1 MSAPTYGPGPRPSGD
16 LDRKGSVKHARQLL
30 EAGVRPERASPSNQ
44 MRQSPLPRDISHRT
58 QWPLPDSGLP
68 PNPINHHPRY
78 LLPQGPPP
86 QRPPRPSEMPSRQS
100 QIPSPSIYSERD
112 GQDSETSSN
121 ITSRPPRSFSQLQ
134 PPPPLQPRRPLKAEP
149 PVSPTSTVDMT
160 PRISIATDD
169 LFRQSTASSTASIPD
184 VPPFPPP
191 IPPLEPHVSQDP
203 FQRTA
208 GLVAPPNARRPPRAQ
223 SSVAPIPEDL
233 PDPRFTKGSFA
244 SSRAIPSSWG
254 SGPPESE
261 ILGAYLDIESDD
273 DEPRPSPKEEN
284 ATLVRSASLGKRGK
298 PTMRTILKSNPASVV
313 SIPDAPPTP
322 KEHSNKAAVVDAA
335 AGVGAGAAAN
345 QMLYPP
351 SNLRKASTSTAS
363 SDSLNGIDPEKP
375 PFTQREQHN
384 SSYSA
389 ALQKEIEVFGGDLPR
404 AAPTMSDKRPGGR
417 KPPALNMGALRD
429 AEARGSLSSLSDLI
443 RRATKLASNLD
454 HGRTASRADLAAGGE
469 TGFKSAMGN
478 GEKRRRNSGSLSDIL
493 ASFPPPG
500 LQTPEGRG
508 SWPIFFGRS
517 NLRNV
522 EQLNSNDDEPN
533 APKRK
538 KTCCGMSRKVFVIL
552 CIIIFIIVILAVLLP
567 VFLIAV
573 PREKAN
579 KDAACANSNP
589 CKNGGISVSSGSECS
604 CVCSNGYTGSQCT
617 VENDGSC
624 TTHAILS
631 GTSTKNATM
640 GSSLANLFD
649 ESKKKFDITLDAYTI
664 MALFSMNNISCKTE
678 NALVAFSDVE
688 TTNSTSSS
696 NSRRSLDMLA
706 DSIPSEKN
714 HASSPIV
721 TSGPTPVLVSRAE
734 ATVNGILY
742 DDAAPSISATKPDH
756 APDSTATGTATKISF
771 QPSSATEASAAASTA
786 TATAVPSEVV
796 EFSQVAVLY
805 ILQKTGSLNSAMAS
819 GDHIQGYLIDSYT
832 NATHPS
838 MKEGAFTLD
847 FKNLTITLPNSTVTA
862 Q

>member
-16 LDRKGSVKHARQLL
+16 IDRKGSVKHARQLL
-30 EAGVRPERASPSNQ
+30 EAGVRPERASPSNL

-58 QWPLPDSGLP
+58 QCPLPDSGLP
-68 PNPINHHPRY
+68 PNPIYHHPRY

-86 QRPPRPSEMPSRQS
+86 QSPPRPSEMPSRQS
-100 QIPSPSIYSERD
+100 QIPSPTGWPGLRNKLKHYIKPSPIFFTAAAASAVA
-112 GQDSETSSN
+112 TSAALEG
-121 ITSRPPRSFSQLQ
+121 R
-134 PPPPLQPRRPLKAEP
+134 A
-149 PVSPTSTVDMT
+149 PVSPTSTVDMS

-191 IPPLEPHVSQDP
+191 ALPLEPHGSQDP

-208 GLVAPPNARRPPRAQ
+208 GLVTPPNARRSPRAQ

-233 PDPRFTKGSFA
+233 TDPRFTKGSFA
-244 SSRAIPSSWG
+244 SSQAIPSSWG

-273 DEPRPSPKEEN
+273 DEPRPSSKEEN
-284 ATLVRSASLGKRGK
+284 ATLVRSASLGNRGK
-298 PTMRTILKSNPASVV
+298 PTMRTILKSNPTPVV
-313 SIPDAPPTP
+313 AIPDAPPTP
-322 KEHSNKAAVVDAA
+322 KEHSNKAAAVDAA

-363 SDSLNGIDPEKP
+363 SDSLNGIDPEKR
-375 PFTQREQHN
+375 PFTQHEQHS

-404 AAPTMSDKRPGGR
+404 AAPTMSDKRPGSR

-454 HGRTASRADLAAGGE
+454 HGRTASRADLATE
-469 TGFKSAMGN
+469 MVKSAAATL
-478 GEKRRRNSGSLSDIL
+478 SPLSDIL
-493 ASFPPPG
+493 ASFPPPS
-500 LQTPEGRG
+500 LRTPEGRG

-517 NLRNV
+517 KLRNI
-522 EQLNSNDDEPN
+522 EQPNPNDDEPN

-538 KTCCGMSRKVFVIL
+538 KTCLGMSRKVFVIL
-552 CIIIFIIVILAVLLP
+552 CIIIFIIFFIIVILAVLLP
-567 VFLIAV
+567 VFLFAV

-589 CKNGGISVSSGSECS
+589 CKNGGISVSSVSECS

-649 ESKKKFDITLDAYTI
+649 ESKRKFDITLDAYTI

-706 DSIPSEKN
+706 DPIPSEKN
-714 HASSPIV
+714 YASSPIV
-721 TSGPTPVLVSRAE
+721 TSSPTPVLASRAE
-734 ATVNGILY
+734 ATVNGILC
-742 DDAAPSISATKPDH
+742 DDAAPSMSAIKPDH
-756 APDSTATGTATKISF
+756 APDSTATGTATMINF
-771 QPSSATEASAAASTA
+771 QPSSTAEASAAASTA

-819 GDHIQGYLIDSYT
+819 GDHIQGYLVDPYT
-832 NATHPS
+832 NSTHPS

>member
-1 MSAPTYGPGPRPSGD
+1 MSAPNSGPGPRPSGD

-30 EAGVRPERASPSNQ
+30 EAGVRPERTSPSNQ
-44 MRQSPLPRDISHRT
+44 MRQQPLPRDISHRT

-86 QRPPRPSEMPSRQS
+86 QRPPRPSEIPSRQS

-112 GQDSETSSN
+112 GQESETSSN
-121 ITSRPPRSFSQLQ
+121 NAPRPPRSFSQLQ
-134 PPPPLQPRRPLKAEP
+134 PPPPLQPRRPVKAEP

-184 VPPFPPP
+184 MPPFPPP
-191 IPPLEPHVSQDP
+191 VPALEPNGSQDT

-208 GLVAPPNARRPPRAQ
+208 GLVAPPNARRPPRAP
-223 SSVAPIPEDL
+223 SAVAPIPEDL

-261 ILGAYLDIESDD
+261 ILGAYFDVESDED
-273 DEPRPSPKEEN
+273 ADEDHTSLKEEN

-298 PTMRTILKSNPASVV
+298 PTMRTITKSNPVSVV
-313 SIPDAPPTP
+313 SLTDVPSTP
-322 KEHSNKAAVVDAA
+322 KENSNKAAVV
-335 AGVGAGAAAN
+335 GAGAAAGMATGAAAN
-345 QMLYPP
+345 KMLRPP

-363 SDSLNGIDPEKP
+363 SDSLKGIDPEKP
-375 PFTQREQHN
+375 PFLLRDQHN
-384 SSYSA
+384 STYSVG
-389 ALQKEIEVFGGDLPR
+389 LEKEIEVFGGDLPR

-454 HGRTASRADLAAGGE
+454 HGRTASRNDLAAGNE
-469 TGFKSAMGN
+469 AGFKAAMGN
-478 GEKRRRNSGSLSDIL
+478 GERRRRNSGSLSDIL

-508 SWPIFFGRS
+508 SWPVFFGRS

-522 EQLNSNDDEPN
+522 EQLHSNDDDPN

-538 KTCCGMSRKVFVIL
+538 KTCCGIPRKIFVII
-552 CIIIFIIVILAVLLP
+552 CIVIFIIVILAILLP
-567 VFLIAV
+567 VFLVAV

-579 KDAACANSNP
+579 KDAACASINP
-589 CKNGGISVSSGSECS
+589 CKNGGISVSSVSECS

-624 TTHAILS
+624 TTHAIQS

-640 GSSLANLFD
+640 GSSLADLFD
-649 ESKKKFDITLDAYTI
+649 ESKKKYDITLDAYTI
-664 MALFSMNNISCKTE
+664 MALFSMNNVSCKTE
-678 NALVAFSDVE
+678 NALVAFSDVK
-688 TTNSTSSS
+688 TTNSTGS
-696 NSRRSLDMLA
+696 NTRRSLDLFA
-706 DSIPSEKN
+706 DSEKLRASPSLVN
-714 HASSPIV
+714 SS
-721 TSGPTPVLVSRAE
+721 PTPVLAARAE
-734 ATVNGILY
+734 ATTNGILY
-742 DDAAPSISATKPDH
+742 LPEATTTG
-756 APDSTATGTATKISF
+756 TATGTASGTAAGTATKISF
-771 QPSSATEASAAASTA
+771 QPSSTAETSTAPSTA
-786 TATAVPSEVV
+786 TATAVPANVL

-805 ILQKTGSLNSAMAS
+805 ILQKTGSLNTAMAS
-819 GDHIQGYLIDSYT
+819 GDHIEEYLTDSYT
-832 NATHPS
+832 NATHPT
-838 MKEGAFTLD
+838 MKEGAFTID
-847 FKNLTITLPNSTVTA
+847 FENLTITLPNSTVAA

>member
-1 MSAPTYGPGPRPSGD
+1 
-16 LDRKGSVKHARQLL
+16 
-30 EAGVRPERASPSNQ
+30 
-44 MRQSPLPRDISHRT
+44 
-58 QWPLPDSGLP
+58 
-68 PNPINHHPRY
+68 
-78 LLPQGPPP
+78 
-86 QRPPRPSEMPSRQS
+86 
-100 QIPSPSIYSERD
+100 
-112 GQDSETSSN
+112 
-121 ITSRPPRSFSQLQ
+121 
-134 PPPPLQPRRPLKAEP
+134 
-149 PVSPTSTVDMT
+149 
-160 PRISIATDD
+160 
-169 LFRQSTASSTASIPD
+169 
-184 VPPFPPP
+184 
-191 IPPLEPHVSQDP
+191 
-203 FQRTA
+203 
-208 GLVAPPNARRPPRAQ
+208 
-223 SSVAPIPEDL
+223 
-233 PDPRFTKGSFA
+233 
-244 SSRAIPSSWG
+244 
-254 SGPPESE
+254 
-261 ILGAYLDIESDD
+261 
-273 DEPRPSPKEEN
+273 
-284 ATLVRSASLGKRGK
+284 
-298 PTMRTILKSNPASVV
+298 MRTILKSNPASVV

-322 KEHSNKAAVVDAA
+322 NEHSNKAAVVGAA

-469 TGFKSAMGN
+469 AGFKSAMGEFTILSLCMDIQSENINVCLGN
-478 GEKRRRNSGSLSDIL
+478 GEKRRRNSGSLSDML

-533 APKRK
+533 APNRK

-579 KDAACANSNP
+579 KDAACANRNP

-631 GTSTKNATM
+631 GASTKNATM

-678 NALVAFSDVE
+678 NALVAFSDVQ
-688 TTNSTSSS
+688 TTNSTSNS

-714 HASSPIV
+714 HASSSIV
-721 TSGPTPVLVSRAE
+721 TSGPTPVLASRAE

-742 DDAAPSISATKPDH
+742 DDAATSKSATKPDH
-756 APDSTATGTATKISF
+756 APDSTATGTATKINF
-771 QPSSATEASAAASTA
+771 QPSSTAEVSAAASTA

-805 ILQKTGSLNSAMAS
+805 ILQKTGSLHSAMAS